1 MPVGVF
7 VLVLA
12 LLYIFLVRGV
22 DPFHLPLLAA
32 TTAVLALALVL
43 ASAGL
48 PMATCLV
55 VLMLAPWVIVVG
67 YETLGHRHLVAALQR
82 TVPPPEAGR

>member
-1 MPVGVF
+1 
-7 VLVLA
+7 
-12 LLYIFLVRGV
+12 
-22 DPFHLPLLAA
+22 
-32 TTAVLALALVL
+32 
-43 ASAGL
+43 
-48 PMATCLV
+48 MATCLV